1 MQSIGTFLAF
11 VFFFYASTGFIEA
24 KAPFLPGEKLIYSLK
39 WGFLPVGSATMEV
52 LPRKLVNGELCHV
65 FRFNVQTN
73 SFADAFYKVR
83 TSIESIVDKDFNKTL
98 FYQKNQSE
106 GSTRRD
112 IKVEFDYQE
121 MKCYYYRSDEKQ
133 SEVSIPEKVFDP
145 LAIAYLF
152 RFNQLRPNFKKALPT
167 CDGRRYKEIVVK
179 TGKRERISVPAGKF
193 WAYGTV
199 PEMQNLSGVF
209 KKSPDGILC
218 VWYSD
223 DSMRIP
229 VKISSK
235 VVVGSF
241 TATLVEAFGLVR

>member
-1 MQSIGTFLAF
+1 MQSIGTFLVF
-11 VFFFYASTGFIEA
+11 VFFFCISFGSVQAT
-24 KAPFLPGEKLIYSLK
+24 APFSTGEKLTYSLK

-52 LPRKLVNGELCHV
+52 LPRKLVDGESCHV

-83 TSIESIVDKDFNKTL
+83 TTIESIVDKDFNKTL

-106 GSTRRD
+106 GNTRRD
-112 IKVEFDYQE
+112 IKVEFDYQA
-121 MKCYYYRSDEKQ
+121 MKCYYYQGVEKQ

-145 LAIAYLF
+145 LSIAYLF
-152 RFNQLRPNFKKALPT
+152 RFNKLSPNFQMTLPT
-167 CDGRRYKEIVVK
+167 CDGRKFKEIIVK

-199 PEMQNLSGVF
+199 PEMQNLRGVF

-223 DSMRIP
+223 DAMRIP

-241 TATLVEAFGLVR
+241 TATLVEAIGLAR